1 MSSLF
6 ASLYAS
12 LSELRRAV
20 SNCVQIISDALCIPK
35 SRPTSRHERNLKT
48 RFPALKRWRTMR
60 GVVWPARRKPRRILL
75 KGLPFWPARLQG
87 KGRRRKRRKSLMKLL
102 GLLLLSGLIEACAR
116 ASLRGTQ
123 ARFAAS
129 KSRLAPLRGW
139 PASLRATALLGC
151 LLTFGCA
158 ARQPAVPVMPDCPAP
173 PVPELP
179 ALISGEPLDSLA
191 NVRILMERDDCMRL
205 YVRGL
210 EDALECYKKTGDN
223 YGPASNG
230 GSFANP

>member
-1 MSSLF
+1 
-6 ASLYAS
+6 
-12 LSELRRAV
+12 
-20 SNCVQIISDALCIPK
+20 
-35 SRPTSRHERNLKT
+35 
-48 RFPALKRWRTMR
+48 
-60 GVVWPARRKPRRILL
+60 
-75 KGLPFWPARLQG
+75 
-87 KGRRRKRRKSLMKLL
+87 MKLL
-102 GLLLLSGLIEACAR
+102 GLLLSIALIAGFDSIPRAATSCGGREVACGR
-116 ASLRGTQ
+116 RY
-123 ARFAAS
+123 ARF
-129 KSRLAPLRGW
+129 APLRGW
-139 PASLRATALLGC
+139 PASLRATAILCC
-151 LLTFGCA
+151 LLAFGCA
-158 ARQPAVPVMPDCPAP
+158 ARQPAVPVILDCPAP

>member
-1 MSSLF
+1 MKG
-6 ASLYAS
+6 
-12 LSELRRAV
+12 RMIKWT
-20 SNCVQIISDALCIPK
+20 Q
-35 SRPTSRHERNLKT
+35 
-48 RFPALKRWRTMR
+48 
-60 GVVWPARRKPRRILL
+60 ILL
-75 KGLPFWPARLQG
+75 KNISDSQNRIKEE
-87 KGRRRKRRKSLMKLL
+87 KG
-102 GLLLLSGLIEACAR
+102 
-116 ASLRGTQ
+116 
-123 ARFAAS
+123 
-129 KSRLAPLRGW
+129 
-139 PASLRATALLGC
+139 GC